1 MADYLLA
8 HDLGTSGNKATLY
21 DSEGNLCASELVS
34 YPTYYPY
41 SGWVEQD
48 PEDWWHAVCA
58 ATRALLEKAAVS
70 PHEIA
75 GVSFS
80 GQMMGCVLV
89 DRDGKALR
97 RALIWA
103 DTRSTEEERQML
115 KAAGAERGYRITGH
129 RLSASYGAAK
139 LCWVKNHQPE
149 IYGKAYK
156 MLNAKDYIVGRLT
169 GNFVTDYSDASST
182 NLFDLEKKTWSIEL
196 IEAFGLRADLL
207 PELHVSADIV
217 GSVQPEAAR
226 QTGLPEGLPVVIGG
240 GDGACACVGAGV
252 VREGRTY
259 CILGSSSWISMAS
272 SAPVFDS
279 EMRTFTWVHLD
290 PTLYTPCGTMQAAG
304 LSLQWFRNAF
314 CQEEIRLAKE
324 SGQNAYQ
331 RIDRMAE
338 QIPPGAN
345 GVLYLPYLLGE
356 RSPRWNF
363 DASGAF
369 LGLRAGSGKAEAV
382 RAVLE
387 GVGYNLKVI
396 LDIFDGSCEVPSIGE
411 IVAIGGGAKGK
422 LWMQILAD
430 IWQKP
435 LLIPRYLEEATS
447 MGAAVC
453 CGVGVGMFENFSA
466 IDRFNPS
473 VSRVMPRAENRETY
487 QALYQIFNDAYEAL
501 CPVYKSLHTWS
512 KTQGGK
518 QQ

>member
-21 DSEGNLCASELVS
+21 DSEGNLCAAELVG
-34 YPTYYPY
+34 YPTYYPRP
-41 SGWVEQD
+41 GWVEQD
-48 PEDWWHAVCA
+48 PEDWWHAVCT
-58 ATRALLEKAAVS
+58 ATRILLEKAGIS

-89 DRDGKALR
+89 DEAGNALR

-103 DTRSTEEERQML
+103 DTRSTEEERRML
-115 KAAGAERGYRITGH
+115 EAAGAERGYRITGH
-129 RLSASYGAAK
+129 RLSASYSAAK

-149 IYGKAYK
+149 LYGKAYK
-156 MLNAKDYIVGRLT
+156 MLNAKDYIVCRLT
-169 GNFVTDYSDASST
+169 GRFVTDYSDASGT
-182 NLFDLEKKTWSIEL
+182 NLFDLEKKTWSQEL
-196 IEAFGLRADLL
+196 IEAFGLRKDLL
-207 PELHVSADIV
+207 PELHASADIV
-217 GSVQPEAAR
+217 GRIQPEAAR
-226 QTGLPEGLPVVIGG
+226 QTGLPTGLPVVIGG
-240 GDGACACVGAGV
+240 GDGSCACVGAGV

-259 CILGSSSWISMAS
+259 CALGSSSWISMAG
-272 SAPVFDS
+272 SAPVFDP
-279 EMRTFTWVHLD
+279 EMRTFNWVHLD
-290 PTLYTPCGTMQAAG
+290 PALYTPCGTMQAAG

-314 CQEEIRLAKE
+314 CQEEIRMAKE
-324 SGQNAYQ
+324 KGESVYQ

-338 QIPPGAN
+338 QVPPGAN

-369 LGLRAGSGKAEAV
+369 LGLRAETGKAEAA

-396 LDIFDGSCEVPSIGE
+396 LDIFDGSGGATPVEE
-411 IVAIGGGAKGK
+411 IVTIGGGAKGK

-453 CGVGVGMFENFSA
+453 CGVGVGIFDDFSV
-466 IDRFNPS
+466 IDRLNPP
-473 VSRVMPRAENRETY
+473 VTRMMPHEENRRTY
-487 QALYQIFNDAYEAL
+487 NALYQIFNDAYEAL
-501 CPVYKSLHTWS
+501 CPVYKSLHRRR
-512 KTQGGK
+512 QF
-518 QQ
+518 